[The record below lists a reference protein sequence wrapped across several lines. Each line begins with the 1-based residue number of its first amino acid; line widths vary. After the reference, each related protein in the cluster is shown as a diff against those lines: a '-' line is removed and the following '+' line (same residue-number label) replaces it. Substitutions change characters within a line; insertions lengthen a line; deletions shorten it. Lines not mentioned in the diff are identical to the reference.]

1 MQEFL
6 QTNYM
11 TFLLLLALAVIM
23 AVSHKD
29 RIPASGAFHAAMV
42 LMGLLLV
49 GEYIEWHGF
58 DMVDK
63 HLDLSE
69 AIRFRTVGSVI
80 CYVLRPIIVM
90 LELLIIS
97 PSRRISAACTVP
109 ALVNTAVYIPALFGS
124 RLAFY
129 IDEQGQFCE
138 GKLYY
143 MHSAVLLTY
152 ILLLLLFSL
161 SYFQKQNHK
170 RAVMILLILVESVS
184 DAVCEYLNVIRGY
197 PTAVMALCMLEYYI
211 YLLFIYQH
219 DIRETLA
226 EQRLRTE
233 KTNRLLMLSQI
244 QPHFLFNALNTIR
257 ALYAKDPPLGE
268 KTLEHFSTYLRQN
281 LESLS
286 QTDLIPFER
295 ELEHTR
301 LYTEIEL
308 HRFPDIRIQYQIGDT
323 NFLIPTLTVQPLV
336 ENAIR
341 HGVRGRKG
349 GLVTFTVVR
358 DAQTFRITVEDN
370 GAGFDLEQLKDM
382 EGTHIGL
389 QNVRERV
396 EQMCHGTMTVE
407 SEIGVGTKVT
417 LLIPVISEYDTKEK
431 QR

>member
-11 TFLLLLALAVIM
+11 TFLLLVALVVIM
-23 AVSHKD
+23 AVNHKN
-29 RIPASGAFHAAMV
+29 RIPASRLFHEAML

-58 DMVDK
+58 DMVAR
-63 HLDLSE
+63 HLDLAE
-69 AIRFRTVGSVI
+69 AIHLRTVGSVI
-80 CYVLRPIIVM
+80 CYVLRPVIVM

-97 PSRRISAACTVP
+97 PSRRISMACTVP
-109 ALVNTAVYIPALFGS
+109 SLVNAGVYIPALFGS

-143 MHSAVLLTY
+143 VNFAVLLTY

-161 SYFQKQNHK
+161 SYFRKQNIK
-170 RAVMILLILVESVS
+170 QAVIILLILVESVS
-184 DAVCEYLNVIRGY
+184 DAVCEFLNVIRGY

-211 YLLFIYQH
+211 YLILIYQH

-268 KTLEHFSTYLRQN
+268 QTLEHFSTYLRQN
-281 LESLS
+281 LEALS
-286 QTDLIPFER
+286 QTELIPFER

-308 HRFPDIRIQYQIGDT
+308 HRFPEIRIQYQIGDT
-323 NFLIPTLTVQPLV
+323 DFLIPTLTVQPLV

-341 HGVRGRKG
+341 HGVRGRKN
-349 GLVTFTVVR
+349 GLVTVTAMR
-358 DAQTFRITVEDN
+358 DAQTCRITVEDN
-370 GAGFDLEQLKDM
+370 GAGFDPEQLKDS

-389 QNVRERV
+389 QSVKERV
-396 EQMCHGTMTVE
+396 EQMCHGTMTVK
-407 SEIGVGTKVT
+407 SERGAGTKIT
-417 LLIPVISEYDTKEK
+417 LLIPVRPEYNIKEK